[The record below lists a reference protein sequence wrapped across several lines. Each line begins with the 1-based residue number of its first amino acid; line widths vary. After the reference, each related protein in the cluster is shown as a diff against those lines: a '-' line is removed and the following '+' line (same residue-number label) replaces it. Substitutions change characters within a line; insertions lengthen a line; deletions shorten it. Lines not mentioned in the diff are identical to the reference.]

1 MGEDILDI
9 LLINLIVEKDF
20 KNLFQTLKTIVNIK

>member
-20 KNLFQTLKTIVNIK
+20 KNLFKTLKTIVNIK